1 MADAP
6 EPTPRYQQ
14 VIAAAAVAANDM
26 GHNYVGVEHLFLAI
40 VRDPWAVPTQAL
52 RRIGVEGPAIEEVL
66 LSIMRSDGY
75 NKRGDQ
81 QDPKPE

>member
-1 MADAP
+1 MTDAP
-6 EPTPRYQQ
+6 KPTPRYQQ
-14 VIAAAAVAANDM
+14 IIAAATAAANDM
-26 GHNYVGVEHLFLAI
+26 GHDYVGVEHLFLAI

-52 RRIGVEGPAIEEVL
+52 RRVGAEGPAIEEVL

-75 NKRGDQ
+75 NKRGHT